1 MSKIQFTPPQLPNLL
16 DARPPAELLSLF
28 RDYAQ
33 WIPFGSEG
41 GHWADFLFSEGQTPE
56 SLAGLI
62 ERPELC
68 QGTLPAHQAFLLA
81 WLQSFRTYQAVF
93 NRHSERHRDLYYRD
107 YLGLRETLA
116 SPDHVGIRLQLADG
130 EQSAFVKAGTLYQT
144 GSGLRYAQD
153 RDLIVQR
160 AKLARFGWVRGC
172 NGPAARSFDLK
183 QPGAPGSWPKSGMTL
198 FDPAYGVPAQRWL
211 ISAAALGLSQTDCVI
226 ELPFV
231 ASDGVE
237 RPKIARL
244 SSGDR
249 WIALDNGSQTATTH
263 SFKYRGKSGLI
274 ASPAGLSDVQGDQ
287 PVLCVET
294 DAEVDTS
301 ADLKISHLTPGTL
314 AYSDASG
321 NERPLRHSFP
331 FGTRPGAGSAI
342 FLAAPEWFEP
352 GGTIE
357 VKIDFSWIGL
367 PGTSFVQAYNGY
379 PGAATISNDDQIL
392 VEIVLFREGKAVAT
406 PLKSAFSL
414 FCSNNG
420 DSAEPKAATL
430 AFELD
435 GITNYFTGRFDPA
448 KKAHE
453 QDSFVAVRLIGDAFR
468 HQCYAAH
475 HGLAG
480 DDGAKSPLPPPYRP
494 EVSAVRVAF
503 TRTLKLAGQV
513 GVSKALG
520 AVDQTL
526 IPGPDLRHV
535 VLLGLEGLA
544 PQETL
549 STFVQVRSGASL
561 KIESWQYLGQNG
573 VWSRFSDVVDDTG
586 GLSRSGVIEF
596 TLPDDAGTVAPTVP
610 EGLHW
615 ICAIVADIPD
625 GAFPVVEGLCV
636 NGTTLTLCDLPQ
648 VDSAHFAKPLAARSI
663 SGLTV
668 SRDDLAEVIQP
679 WHGFGGRGGE
689 DDASFYGRAA
699 QLLSHHQRAVAPNDL
714 RLLLLQQFPE
724 VQDALVETS
733 SRIANVIVLP
743 NAVDRD
749 TGSAGT
755 PLLSAARLDGMR
767 AYLAERAS
775 PWAELKLTNP
785 SYIGFAVNVCFKP
798 ALSSDREA
806 ALQQVRQALAAR
818 YGFAMLAETFGISG
832 RGRIT
837 KYDLIGELLDLT
849 AVGSVASLEIAR
861 QGLAVNEISVGSGEV
876 PTMQFAV
883 SAL

>member
-1 MSKIQFTPPQLPNLL
+1 MSNIQSTPPQLPNLL
-16 DARPPAELLSLF
+16 DARSPAELLALF
-28 RDYAQ
+28 RDYAR

-56 SLAGLI
+56 SLAGML

-68 QGTLPAHQAFLLA
+68 QGKLPAHQAFLLA

-93 NRHSERHRDLYYRD
+93 NRHSLRHRDLYYRD
-107 YLGLRETLA
+107 YLGLRETLP
-116 SPDHVGIRLQLADG
+116 SPDHVGIALRLADG

-160 AKLARFGWVRGC
+160 AKLARFGWVRGF
-172 NGPAARSFDLK
+172 NDPAARSFDLK
-183 QPGAPGSWPKSGMTL
+183 QPGAPGSWPKAGMTL
-198 FDPAYGVPAQRWL
+198 FDPACGVPAQRWL

-231 ASDGVE
+231 AGDGDK

-244 SSGDR
+244 SSANQ
-249 WIALDNGSQTATTH
+249 WIELDSGTQTSTTH
-263 SFKYRGKSGLI
+263 SFNYRGKSGQI
-274 ASPAGLSDVQGDQ
+274 TSPASLSDVQGDT

-294 DAEVDTS
+294 DAELDTR
-301 ADLKISHLTPGTL
+301 AELKIRHLIPGTL

-331 FGTRPGAGSAI
+331 FGARPGAGSAI
-342 FLAAPEWFEP
+342 FVSAPEWFEP

-357 VKIDFSWIGL
+357 VNIDFSWIGL

-379 PGAATISNDDQIL
+379 PGAAAVSDDDQIQ
-392 VEIVLFREGKAVAT
+392 VEILLFREGKTVAT
-406 PLKSAFSL
+406 PLKSAVSL
-414 FCSNNG
+414 FCNNNQ
-420 DSAEPKAATL
+420 DSMEPKAATL
-430 AFELD
+430 VFELD
-435 GITNYFTGRFDPA
+435 DTTNYFTGRFDPA

-468 HQCYAAH
+468 HQFYAAH
-475 HGLAG
+475 RGLVG
-480 DDGAKSPLPPPYRP
+480 DDGTKSPLPSPYRP

-513 GVSKALG
+513 GVSKAFG

-526 IPGPDLRHV
+526 IPDKSMRHV
-535 VLLGLEGLA
+535 LLLGLEGLA

-549 STFVQVRSGASL
+549 STFVQVRSGSPVM
-561 KIESWQYLGQNG
+561 IESWKYLGQNG
-573 VWSRFSDVVDDTG
+573 VWSRLSDVLDDTG

-615 ICAIVADIPD
+615 ICAIVRDISD

-648 VDSAHFAKPLAARSI
+648 VDPAHFAKPLAARSI

-679 WHGFGGRGGE
+679 WHSFGGRGGE
-689 DDASFYGRAA
+689 DETRFYGRAA
-699 QLLSHHQRAVAPNDL
+699 QLLSHHQRAVTPTDL

-733 SRIANVIVLP
+733 SRVANVIVLP
-743 NAVDRD
+743 NAADRD
-749 TGSAGT
+749 TGSQGA
-755 PLLSAARLDGMR
+755 PLLSASRLDGMR
-767 AYLAERAS
+767 AYLAKQAS
-775 PWAELKLTNP
+775 PWAEIKLANP
-785 SYIGFAVNVCFKP
+785 SYIGFSVDVRFTP
-798 ALSSDREA
+798 ASSSDREV

-818 YGFAMLAETFGISG
+818 YGFAMLTETFGISG

-837 KYDLIGELLDLT
+837 KYDLIGELRDLT
-849 AVGSVASLEIAR
+849 AVGSVVSLEFAR
-861 QGLAVNEISVGSGEV
+861 QGLPVNEIFVGSGEV